1 MRVLHFFKTYWPET
15 FGGVERTIHAIAES
29 TAPLGVETTVLS
41 LSPDPAGAPRTFG
54 GHRILKANLD
64 LEIASTGFSREAFG
78 AFADAAQATDIVHYH
93 FPWPFMDVVHFATR
107 HGKPSLVTYHS
118 DIVKQRALKRLYTP
132 LMYRFLGEMDAIV
145 ATSPSY
151 LETSSVLPRYRDKTR
166 VIPIGLNEADYP
178 VPEPELVTHWR
189 TRFTRPFF
197 LFTGVL
203 RYYKGLDVLVDA
215 AKGVAADIVL
225 IGAGPMEGSL
235 RQQASRLGVSNIHFV
250 GALDDDAKAALLGL
264 AHGFVFPA
272 TERSEAFGLA
282 LLEGAM
288 AGLPLVSTELGTGTS
303 YVNLDRRT
311 GLVVPPNDPSSL
323 ARAMNEIIDFP
334 EMAAQ
339 FGRAARQRFEA
350 MFTATEMGKS
360 YRAMYDTLA
369 GR

>member
-203 RYYKGLDVLVDA
+203 RYYKGLDVLVEVHDEAELDRALDLHGTLLGINNRNLKTLEVDLATFERLAPRAPGDRLLVAESGLHRPADLERMA
-215 AKGVAADIVL
+215 AAGAWAFLVGESLMKEPDVAA
-225 IGAGPMEGSL
+225 AT
-235 RQQASRLGVSNIHFV
+235 RRLV
-250 GALDDDAKAALLGL
+250 GL
-264 AHGFVFPA
+264 AA
-272 TERSEAFGLA
+272 
-282 LLEGAM
+282 
-288 AGLPLVSTELGTGTS
+288 
-303 YVNLDRRT
+303 
-311 GLVVPPNDPSSL
+311 
-323 ARAMNEIIDFP
+323 
-334 EMAAQ
+334 
-339 FGRAARQRFEA
+339 
-350 MFTATEMGKS
+350 
-360 YRAMYDTLA
+360 
-369 GR
+369 